1 MKKNILFIALLALVI
16 QSCAKRTDIGQSK
29 GVALTG
35 YIFNV
40 ETGNPVKNAKILL
53 AGSKDTLSIT
63 SATGKYAFDVPV
75 GVYNLIIEKKGLQ
88 TSENKIKLAV
98 KKDYNFDIILLTKRE
113 LTPQEKEAQVHL
125 TNAVSAFNDGDIK
138 KANDEIVTAFKLTP
152 ENKTVVEYT
161 TKISERLGTAVD
173 SLFTLTLALQSE
185 KKNEEALKALEELL
199 KLDPENKEA
208 LDKLN
213 SIKTLLAEKPKPK
226 PEPKPKS
233 KPEVNVESIYKEGLS
248 LFSQGKYKVAIG
260 KFNTVLNYRPGHSG
274 AKTYRAKAQKRLKAL
289 GG

>member
-75 GVYNLIIEKKGLQ
+75 GVYNLIIEKKGFQ

-260 KFNTVLNYRPGHSG
+260 KFNTVLNYKPGHSG